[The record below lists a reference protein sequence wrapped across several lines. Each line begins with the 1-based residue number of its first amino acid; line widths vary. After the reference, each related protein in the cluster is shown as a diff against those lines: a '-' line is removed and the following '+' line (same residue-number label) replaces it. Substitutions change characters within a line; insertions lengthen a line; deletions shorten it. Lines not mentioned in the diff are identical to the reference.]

1 MKLMLLTRLQ
11 YLYQLPVKVSYQLR
25 QYQLSVKLLLNGSL
39 FMCPISNCATSV
51 VLRLAD
57 QYPAEFI
64 LHFLSYNSCC

>member
-1 MKLMLLTRLQ
+1 MLLTRLQ

-39 FMCPISNCATSV
+39 FMCPISNCATTV

-57 QYPAEFI
+57 
-64 LHFLSYNSCC
+64 

>member
-11 YLYQLPVKVSYQLR
+11 YLYQLPVKVSYQL
-25 QYQLSVKLLLNGSL
+25 SVKLLLNGSL
-39 FMCPISNCATSV
+39 FMCPISNCATPV

-64 LHFLSYNSCC
+64 LHFSSYNSCR